1 MQSTQRGNT
10 LIIAAM
16 LTATLVVTAAV
27 ALLAYPAA
35 SPKGAPFWLS
45 LVALLFAET
54 TLFVFPLY
62 HSRSGNSSKSAAFAF
77 GLGMQTLPLLYA
89 AGVLGV
95 SLLSGLGSQTY
106 EIAGFTL
113 GSPISLAVFHLIW
126 FLLFFLI
133 AAAGKI
139 GAGHVDSLAAER
151 RVQRAGHQQLR
162 QAVETLYSHVSLHPA
177 EACKPLIREIAAL
190 REAVQFAAA
199 ETLPG
204 TEGHDSDVLNV
215 LRGLHTECQTLGEL
229 PEAQHLDRLLSK
241 TREALSLLGLR
252 EDAIKAARSTL

>member
-10 LIIAAM
+10 LIISAM
-16 LTATLVVTAAV
+16 LVATLAVTTAV
-27 ALLAYPAA
+27 ALLAYPSTA
-35 SPKGAPFWLS
+35 SKDATFWLS
-45 LVALLFAET
+45 LAVLLFAES

-89 AGVLGV
+89 AGVLVV
-95 SLLSGLGSQTY
+95 SLLSGLGSQSY
-106 EIAGFTL
+106 SIAGFTL
-113 GSPISLAVFHLIW
+113 GSPASLAVFHLVW

-139 GAGHVDSLAAER
+139 GAGHVDSLATER
-151 RVQRAGHQQLR
+151 RVLRAGHQQLR
-162 QAVETLYSHVSLHPA
+162 QAAELLYSHISLNPA
-177 EACKPLIREIAAL
+177 ETCKPLIREIAVL

-204 TEGHDSDVLNV
+204 TEGYDSDVLNA
-215 LRGLHTECQTLGEL
+215 LRGLHAECRTLGEP
-229 PEAQHLDRLLSK
+229 PEAQHIDRLLRQ

-252 EDAIKAARSTL
+252 EDAVKAARGTL